1 MDVFIARQPIF
12 DRNLHI
18 YGYELLYRQGQD
30 NSFSGID
37 DDRATAELIYNSFLV
52 FGIQDLT
59 DDAKAFINFSKDLVD
74 SDIPSLLPNHNVV
87 LEILER
93 KKVAQSTV
101 EACKRVREMGY
112 LVALDDFVFDQS
124 YLPLIETADII
135 KIEYPAVN
143 EELQRKLIKK
153 FHTKV
158 KFVAEKIETRE
169 EFQRAYE
176 MGYDY
181 FQGYFFSKPS
191 IINSKEIVSL
201 NSNILKIIQELKM
214 PEPSYAVIGNIVQSD
229 LGLTYK
235 IFKLANS
242 IYLGTKNKINSIPQ
256 ALAHLGLKELYRW
269 SSIIMLKDL
278 QNIENAELIK
288 LSLIRGKLMELLASE
303 LGDKMSSSEFFFTG
317 MFSSIDIL
325 LNKSM
330 EQVLHGLSLPDHVKL
345 ALLGQDNKQRRL
357 LNFIIDFEN
366 AQWSEVENQNL
377 INKLGIKRFMLLY
390 VEAIKWTR
398 SLDY

>member
-37 DDRATAELIYNSFLV
+37 DNRATVELIYNSFVV
-52 FGIQDLT
+52 FGMHDLT

-93 KKVAQSTV
+93 KEVVQSTV

-169 EFQRAYE
+169 EFLRAYE

-214 PEPSYAVIGNIVQSD
+214 PEPNYAVIGNIVQSD

-242 IYLGTKNKINSIPQ
+242 IYFGTKNKINSIPQ

-317 MFSSIDIL
+317 MFSSIDVL

-330 EQVLHGLSLPDHVKL
+330 EQVLQSLSLSDHVKL

>member
-37 DDRATAELIYNSFLV
+37 DNRATVELIYNSFVV
-52 FGIQDLT
+52 FGMQDLT
-59 DDAKAFINFSKDLVD
+59 DDTKAFINFSKDLVD
-74 SDIPSLLPNHNVV
+74 SDIPSLLPNRNVV

-93 KKVAQSTV
+93 EEVAQSTV
-101 EACKRVREMGY
+101 EACKRVKEMGY

-135 KIEYPAVN
+135 KIEYPVIN
-143 EELQRKLIKK
+143 EELQRKLIKE

-330 EQVLHGLSLPDHVKL
+330 EQVLKGLSLPDHVKL

-357 LNFIIDFEN
+357 LDFIIDFEN
-366 AQWSEVENQNL
+366 AQWSKVENQNL
-377 INKLGIKRFMLLY
+377 IDKLSIKRFMLLY